1 MSNRTRNLI
10 LLIVGVQFLMIVGLL
25 ALPNVVQ
32 AIPGR
37 YRVALQERSPFLGRI
52 SEEVIAQ
59 VAPLATA
66 LPTPV
71 GSGSQQVDLGALVA
85 ARPTTELLPTATVA
99 PTETAV
105 PDAVAETAVDLTPEP
120 TQPPTATPAPTLTP
134 TPEPLP
140 DRVILPDMGVIKQ
153 SFNNCGPA
161 NLTQVLN
168 WYGNPVTQEDS
179 RLLFETQSR
188 RPQRQPVADRR
199 LCEPANPRLSG
210 YRPLRRLT
218 GDGETLP
225 GCRVPGGHR
234 KGLRSARTG
243 WWGHYLTVY
252 GYDDVRQELYSQD
265 TYLGPWD
272 GSGRTDSYAELIR
285 YWQQFNYTFYVVY
298 KPEQEDEVAAI
309 LGEEMFDDLKMWQYV
324 ASLADSEAKAN
335 PDDAIAWFNLG
346 TALTRMGSLTGDQ
359 QYYQGGAQA
368 YDKAREIGLPPRMLW
383 YEFMPYLAYWKV
395 GRGQDVLDL
404 AEATLA
410 TQGGR
415 NVEETYWYQGH
426 VYLEMGRISD
436 ARQAYQAALAVNE
449 NFYPAQISLDYVN
462 SLGG

>member
-1 MSNRTRNLI
+1 
-10 LLIVGVQFLMIVGLL
+10 
-25 ALPNVVQ
+25 
-32 AIPGR
+32 
-37 YRVALQERSPFLGRI
+37 
-52 SEEVIAQ
+52 
-59 VAPLATA
+59 
-66 LPTPV
+66 
-71 GSGSQQVDLGALVA
+71 
-85 ARPTTELLPTATVA
+85 LPTATVA

-140 DRVILPDMGVIKQ
+140 DRVILPEMGVIKQ

-168 WYGNPVTQEDS
+168 WYGNPVTQEEVASYLKPNPEDRNVS
-179 RLLFETQSR
+179 PWQIADYVNQFTPGFQAIARSGGSLEMVKRFLAAGY
-188 RPQRQPVADRR
+188 PVVI
-199 LCEPANPRLSG
+199 EKG
-210 YRPLRRLT
+210 Y
-218 GDGETLP
+218 DLP
-225 GCRVPGGHR
+225 E
-234 KGLRSARTG
+234 TG

-272 GSGRTDSYAELIR
+272 GSGRTDSYDELIR

-298 KPEQEDEVAAI
+298 KPEQEAQVAAI

-346 TALTRMGSLTGDQ
+346 TALTRIGSLTGDQ